1 MYRKPITVFLLTLI
15 TAFVLITGISIHAVE
30 TALTQRLRLSDREV
44 AHAMAIGL
52 SRPLA
57 TLEDAQSLID
67 AHFALGRYNRIRL
80 LDAQGHAL
88 YARERIVS
96 ANQNNKADNRLFWLW
111 TLQPREQLPAATA
124 AVKSNVLGISHVSV
138 QSELVFD
145 HHASETWFLR
155 LLTIFSV
162 IAVAGTAIIVRAKRQ
177 TASAI
182 RELQSGIAGM
192 LDADS
197 PALPAAPLPE
207 FEPVYSSTVQM
218 TQRIAQRNLK
228 ALEQVE
234 MLNRMRRT
242 DPATGLLNRES
253 FSTKLSQSCESLPP
267 SKTGHILLIRLLN
280 LQAMNTLQ
288 GRQQVDALLAQLGRN
303 LNQFVQTQE
312 SMACGRITGTEI
324 ALLTPNAEKNLL
336 LNVREPLQS
345 MLAGSLFETRI
356 DDIQFARGEKSE
368 DILRR
373 CELNQSESRFVE
385 HDNSAQ
391 RDIWYERLT
400 WGLAQHHFFLQAFP
414 LVDAQGQD
422 IHREHYL
429 RLSERKSGTVHPG
442 GTLMAWAEH
451 LNLAAEIDLEVV
463 NLAFNAA
470 AENTG
475 RVCINLSA
483 AALMDPVRRE
493 ALIADL
499 QQAPR
504 YCNRIDIDIA
514 EDFAATHTQ
523 DLKVFTGMVESMG
536 IRVGIDHL
544 DAYAGNLMQLR
555 SSGARYIKVAAA
567 LTGDLL
573 DAQRG
578 RERARLLSELVHSAH
593 SLSMLVFAENVTQPA
608 LVQALFDL
616 DFDGVSGPAVGNRS
630 ADVPKPEQ
638 I

>member
-1 MYRKPITVFLLTLI
+1 MYRKPITVFLLTLL
-15 TAFVLITGISIHAVE
+15 ASFALITGISIHAVE
-30 TALTQRLRLSDREV
+30 TALTERLRLSDREV

-52 SRPLA
+52 SRPLV

-67 AHFALGRYNRIRL
+67 AHFALGSYNRIRL
-80 LDAQGHAL
+80 LDAQGYAL
-88 YARERIVS
+88 YARERIVPAGHS
-96 ANQNNKADNRLFWLW
+96 GKADNRLFWVW
-111 TLQPREQLPAATA
+111 TLQPHDRLPAATA
-124 AVKSNVLGISHVSV
+124 AVKSNALGISHVSV
-138 QSELVFD
+138 QSELMFD
-145 HHASETWFLR
+145 HHASEKWFLR
-155 LLTIFSV
+155 LLIIFAL
-162 IAVAGTAIIVRAKRQ
+162 IAVAGTAAIIRSKRQ
-177 TASAI
+177 IAAAI
-182 RELQSGIAGM
+182 GELQSGIAGM

-197 PALPAAPLPE
+197 APLPAPPLPE
-207 FEPVYSSTVQM
+207 FEPVYSTTAQM

-253 FSTKLSQSCESLPP
+253 LGAKLAHACESLPP
-267 SKTGHILLIRLLN
+267 SQTGHILLIRLLN
-280 LQAMNTLQ
+280 LQALNSLQ
-288 GRQQVDALLAQLGRN
+288 GRQQVDALLAQLGRA
-303 LNQFVQTQE
+303 LSQFAQTHD

-324 ALLTPNAEKNLL
+324 ALLTPPGEKNPE

-345 MLAGSLFETRI
+345 VLALSQIETRV
-356 DDIQFARGEKSE
+356 DGIQFSRGEKSE

-373 CELNQSESRFVE
+373 CELNQSASSFVE
-385 HDNSAQ
+385 SDTSAQ
-391 RDIWYERLT
+391 RDVWYERLT
-400 WGLAQHHFFLQAFP
+400 WGLTQHHFFLQPFP
-414 LVDAQGQD
+414 LVDSQGRD

-470 AENTG
+470 AEQTG

-483 AALMDPVRRE
+483 AALTDPVRRE

-504 YCNRIDIDIA
+504 YCSRIDIDIA
-514 EDFAATHTQ
+514 EDFAATYPQ
-523 DLKVFTGMVESMG
+523 VLKAFTSIVDGMGV
-536 IRVGIDHL
+536 RVGIDHL
-544 DAYAGNLMQLR
+544 DAHAGSLMQLR
-555 SSGARYIKVAAA
+555 SSGARYVKVAAA
-567 LTGDLL
+567 LTADLL

-593 SLSMLVFAENVTQPA
+593 SLSMLVFAENVAQPA

-616 DFDGVSGPAVGNRS
+616 DFDGVSGPAVGKTS
-630 ADVPKPEQ
+630 TDAPKSEQ